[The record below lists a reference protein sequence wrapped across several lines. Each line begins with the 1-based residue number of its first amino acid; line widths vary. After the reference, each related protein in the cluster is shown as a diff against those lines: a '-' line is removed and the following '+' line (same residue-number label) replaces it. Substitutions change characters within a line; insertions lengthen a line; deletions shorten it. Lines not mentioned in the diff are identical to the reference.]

1 MRVDKKIVALGLFN
15 ILGYLFT
22 EMALMSNW
30 LGSLSSFNTLSA
42 FGIVVIVLNS
52 LGLYHSIKVN
62 KSFGIKITIIVMIA
76 YGFYQLISIMAVS
89 YRFVLLLAGA
99 LLCGMNNKS

>member
-1 MRVDKKIVALGLFN
+1 MKGEKSVIFLGLFN
-15 ILGYLFT
+15 ILGYLFV
-22 EMALMSNW
+22 EIALMSNW
-30 LGSLSSFNTLSA
+30 LGDISSFNTLSA

-52 LGLYHSIKVN
+52 LGLYHSVKVN

-76 YGFYQLISIMAVS
+76 YGFYQLVSIMAVS

-99 LLCGMNNKS
+99 LICGMNNKA